1 MILALGSGS
10 VSLMPSAWFEHASGQ
25 MEGQEKTD
33 TLW

>member
-10 VSLMPSAWFEHASGQ
+10 VSLMPSAWSNMPSGQ
-25 MEGQEKTD
+25 MEGQEKND